1 MNSYIA
7 PLRLSLAGGGT
18 DVPPFCDEFGSH
30 VINFAIQKY
39 VKISIK
45 PAEEVSDTPVKLT
58 LKNYQNQTQARDLF
72 VKRLEQSLNQ
82 CFAPERAIDIEVL
95 NPVKPSSGLGTSSS
109 MIVAT
114 LKALDDYFDRNSNLL
129 GLVSEAIRIERK
141 KMGILG
147 GFQDYFPAV
156 YGGLNS
162 IKYSKRDQWAITRI
176 EMNEKVRMFLEESI
190 FAFELGIKRNS
201 QQVVKDQIKRASIH
215 KSETQSALL
224 EQLQT
229 STALLGALRD
239 GKIDDVMDLVENS
252 YLQKKKFSPLI
263 TNEYI
268 DDIELKLRAKG
279 ARGIKVSGAGGGGH
293 MFCFFPSGIPKDLL
307 QELPKNI
314 SVLSVKLDQEGF
326 RKLS

>member
-141 KMGILG
+141 KWESSVA
-147 GFQDYFPAV
+147 F
-156 YGGLNS
+156 
-162 IKYSKRDQWAITRI
+162 KTT
-176 EMNEKVRMFLEESI
+176 FLLFME
-190 FAFELGIKRNS
+190 A
-201 QQVVKDQIKRASIH
+201 
-215 KSETQSALL
+215 
-224 EQLQT
+224 
-229 STALLGALRD
+229 
-239 GKIDDVMDLVENS
+239 
-252 YLQKKKFSPLI
+252 
-263 TNEYI
+263 
-268 DDIELKLRAKG
+268 
-279 ARGIKVSGAGGGGH
+279 
-293 MFCFFPSGIPKDLL
+293 
-307 QELPKNI
+307 
-314 SVLSVKLDQEGF
+314 
-326 RKLS
+326 